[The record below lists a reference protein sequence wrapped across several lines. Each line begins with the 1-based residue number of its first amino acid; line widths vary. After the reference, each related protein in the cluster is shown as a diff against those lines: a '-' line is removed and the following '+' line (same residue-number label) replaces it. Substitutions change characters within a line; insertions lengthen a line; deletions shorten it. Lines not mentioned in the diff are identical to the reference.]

1 MIDAIRPRF
10 FCHGKCQG
18 TYESPLKDEN
28 GNNTTGKVIDV
39 ILDEFAKLHYKTV
52 FGVLDAVNYGVPQ
65 FRERFVMIGSR
76 DNEDISCPF
85 PHTSKRTRTLPT
97 AGSLLVIQLVTWKIC
112 PVNVLNLVSLA

>member
-1 MIDAIRPRF
+1 MS
-10 FCHGKCQG
+10 
-18 TYESPLKDEN
+18 SPLKDAN

-76 DNEDISCPF
+76 DNEDIFLAPS
-85 PHTSKRTRTLPT
+85 HTLPN
-97 AGSLLVIQLVTWKIC
+97 APERCQPLGHSW
-112 PVNVLNLVSLA
+112 

>member
-10 FCHGKCQG
+10 FVMENVKGLMS
-18 TYESPLKDEN
+18 SPLKDAN

-76 DNEDISCPF
+76 DNEDIFLP
-85 PHTSKRTRTLPT
+85 LPT
-97 AGSLLVIQLVTWKIC
+97 HFQTHQNAANPLGHSW
-112 PVNVLNLVSLA
+112 